1 MKNGMLTKTIKKNLQ
16 STHRLYEMPWMS
28 VTKDGMLETM
38 IKYSFHCMVHSKIEK
53 RKEKK
58 SLSSSLL

>member
-1 MKNGMLTKTIKKNLQ
+1 
-16 STHRLYEMPWMS
+16 MPWMS

-53 RKEKK
+53 EKEKK

>member
-1 MKNGMLTKTIKKNLQ
+1 
-16 STHRLYEMPWMS
+16 MPWMS

-53 RKEKK
+53 KK
-58 SLSSSLL
+58 KRNHYHHHYYKIASKKL